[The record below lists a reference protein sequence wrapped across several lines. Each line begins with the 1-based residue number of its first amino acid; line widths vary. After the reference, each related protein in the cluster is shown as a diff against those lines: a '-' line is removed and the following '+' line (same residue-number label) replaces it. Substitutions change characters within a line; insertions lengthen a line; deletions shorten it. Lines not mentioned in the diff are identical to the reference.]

1 MAKTALI
8 TGASGGIGYEFAKIF
23 AEKQNDLVLVARSRD
38 KLEKIKES
46 LEEKYHI
53 SVLII
58 PKDLTDEGAAQA
70 VYDEVNA
77 AGTEV
82 EYLVNNAG
90 FGDNNA
96 FHDTAL
102 SVQENMVKL
111 NVLALTQF
119 THLFGNDMKKRGSGK
134 ILNIASIA
142 AFSAGPYM
150 SVYYAS
156 KAFVLSFSEAV
167 AEELRPH
174 GVTVTCLC
182 PGPTNTGFEAVA
194 DLEKARMFKF
204 FKPAVAKDVAEYGYK
219 AMMGDRTVIVAKGVK
234 STTVL
239 SKLAPRIICRKFS
252 KWINS
257 PSKKA

>member
-1 MAKTALI
+1 MTKTALI
-8 TGASGGIGYEFAKIF
+8 TGASGGIGYELAEIFAKH
-23 AEKQNDLVLVARSRD
+23 KNNLVLVARSED
-38 KLEKIKES
+38 KLNKIKEKLEK
-46 LEEKYHI
+46 KYKI
-53 SVLII
+53 SVLVIA
-58 PKDLTDEGAAQA
+58 KDLTEEGAAQS
-70 VYDEVNA
+70 VYNEVKA
-77 AGTEV
+77 SGTDV
-82 EYLVNNAG
+82 DYLVNNAG

-96 FHDTAL
+96 FNDTAL

-111 NVLALTQF
+111 NVLALTQL
-119 THLFGNDMKKRGSGK
+119 THLFGGDMKERGEGK

-167 AEELRPH
+167 AEELRPY
-174 GVTVTCLC
+174 GVTVTALC
-182 PGPTNTGFEAVA
+182 PGPTKTGFEKTA

-204 FKPAVAKDVAEYGYK
+204 FKPADADDVAEYGYE
-219 AMMGDRTVIVAKGVK
+219 AMMKGRTVIVAKGVK

-257 PSKKA
+257 TVNKE